1 MGFNCGIV
9 GLPNV
14 GKSTIFNALTS
25 STGAEAANY
34 PFCTIEPNTG
44 IVAVPDE
51 RLQIITNIS
60 KSEKII
66 PTSVEFVD
74 IAGLVKGAS
83 EGEGLGNQFLSHI
96 RAVDAIVHVVR
107 CFDDENVTH
116 VEGSVNPKRDVELI
130 ETELLLS
137 DLSSVEKRLE
147 RVQKTLKTGNKETKL
162 LYDNLLIA
170 KKYLDEGKLLNQL
183 SGSDYEAVRDLDLIT
198 SKPVVFVG
206 NVSEDDISGSSP
218 YIASLR
224 EVANERN
231 SQIVILSG
239 QVESEL
245 SQLSQE
251 EKIEFLSALGL
262 KESGLERL
270 ANTAYG
276 ILDLITFFTSGPKE
290 TRAWTIKSGTNAV
303 DAAGEIHTDISRG
316 FIKAEVISYADFV
329 NCGGEA
335 KSKEKGK
342 LRIEGKT
349 YLMQDGDIVHFR
361 FNV

>member
-25 STGAEAANY
+25 AGAEAANY

-44 IVAVPDE
+44 VVPVSDE
-51 RLQIITNIS
+51 RLDTIAKIS

-107 CFDDENVTH
+107 CFDDENITH
-116 VEGSVNPKRDVELI
+116 VEGSVDPQRDIELI

-137 DLSSVEKRLE
+137 DLSSVEKRIE
-147 RVQKTLKTGNKETKL
+147 RVQKTAKSGNKESKELLSKL
-162 LYDNLLIA
+162 EVA
-170 KKYLDEGKLLNQL
+170 KKYLDEGRCLYLLE
-183 SGSDYEAVRDLDLIT
+183 GDEAETVKNLDLIT
-198 SKPVVFVG
+198 AKPVVFVG
-206 NVSEDDISGSSP
+206 NVAEDDITTGGP
-218 YIASLR
+218 YLGALEKVAS
-224 EVANERN
+224 ERK
-231 SQIVILSG
+231 SMMVSLSG

-245 SQLSQE
+245 SQLSGE
-251 EKIEFLSALGL
+251 EKSEFLAELGL

-270 ANTAYG
+270 ARTGYQ
-276 ILDLITFFTSGPKE
+276 ILDLMTFFTSGPKE
-290 TRAWTIKSGTNAV
+290 TRAWTVKKGATAV
-303 DAAGEIHTDISRG
+303 DAAGEIHTDFARG
-316 FIKAEVISYADFV
+316 FIKAEVISFEDFIS
-329 NCGGEA
+329 CGGETKA
-335 KSKEKGK
+335 KEKGK

-349 YLMQDGDIVHFR
+349 YLMHDGDIVHFR